1 MEFSSKNIG
10 AGCDFLLQ
18 GGSSQPRDQTH
29 VSYISSLQVDSLP
42 QSHQRSSKE
51 GLKINKTI
59 YEALKVTNSAVME
72 ALDGLPPVKVHCSLL
87 AEEAIHAA
95 LWDYA
100 EKHDIKIEGL
110 EKPKSDIHEDEEEE
124 SEEY

>member
-59 YEALKVTNSAVME
+59 YEALIPN
-72 ALDGLPPVKVHCSLL
+72 LDEKSL
-87 AEEAIHAA
+87 IHNR
-95 LWDYA
+95 LYFIGTQGGD
-100 EKHDIKIEGL
+100 G
-110 EKPKSDIHEDEEEE
+110 HEHGEQTERCAWMNQL
-124 SEEY
+124 

>member
-18 GGSSQPRDQTH
+18 GGRPNPGIKPMSPTSLA
-29 VSYISSLQVDSLP
+29 LQVDSLP

-59 YEALKVTNSAVME
+59 YEAIIPNLNEKSLIHNRLYFIGTQGG
-72 ALDGLPPVKVHCSLL
+72 DG
-87 AEEAIHAA
+87 
-95 LWDYA
+95 
-100 EKHDIKIEGL
+100 
-110 EKPKSDIHEDEEEE
+110 HEHGKQTERCAWMNQL
-124 SEEY
+124 